1 MTRDVARCV
10 IRSESGEVLLLR
22 RVRGENVQWEMP
34 GGKVEQGESPAQAA
48 AGEVAEELGVSVEIG
63 EKIGQAE
70 FVFDGQNWLYHW
82 FEAKIISGE
91 PQIMEPSKFDVMQ
104 YFSTQQMKND
114 LEQMSSNLRNYLSFL
129 DQK

>member
-82 FEAKIISGE
+82 FKAKIISGE